1 MSACEGGGG
10 GSSAEIAGLN
20 LAGDPF
26 FYFSNFG
33 PGATQGGSA
42 AEPVKLGV
50 APRVASAEEPPLVA
64 RGVALRT
71 DISFF

>member
-1 MSACEGGGG
+1 MH
-10 GSSAEIAGLN
+10 AGAHVEVEVEALRR
-20 LAGDPF
+20 ARVQIWKVTF
-26 FYFSNFG
+26 FFRKIM
-33 PGATQGGSA
+33 PW
-42 AEPVKLGV
+42 V

>member
-50 APRVASAEEPPLVA
+50 APRVAGGSGGGSAD
-64 RGVALRT
+64 GY
-71 DISFF
+71 FFFFPI